1 MTKDSELNERRLK
14 LNAVSANVQGKPAVG
29 AYQDIK
35 QKETMERCSCRAYHC
50 YTTGTAKT
58 KGAKENM
65 VKDDYME
72 AAKKAID
79 DLFSDTT
86 VSQQTTV
93 DKLEELR
100 DEIEMKIDAIKG
112 DIKSGRS

>member
-1 MTKDSELNERRLK
+1 
-14 LNAVSANVQGKPAVG
+14 
-29 AYQDIK
+29 
-35 QKETMERCSCRAYHC
+35 
-50 YTTGTAKT
+50 
-58 KGAKENM
+58 M